1 MTLAWS
7 KIWRKTD
14 VVSKM
19 TRIWWILTR
28 PQKSLKNLLFDWFLF
43 VQNICLTE
51 KIQRSYLSWHWRVMQ
66 SLKKNWCIVWK
77 MTWGI
82 WQIFTR
88 ALRSVKIG
96 TLMGSF
102 CPKQKMHELK
112 IYRGI
117 MWNHT
122 EEWWKIW
129 RGIDFLFQ
137 NWHEKFDKFWPKQLK
152 VSKICFL
159 MGSFWPKY
167 IMLELKKYRGVIFH
181 STIKTFYT
189 CSTESLLLRY
199 KKISKKSV
207 KLGSFLHCSEDIFL
221 GNDGCFWKIIS

>member
-1 MTLAWS
+1 MTLTWS

-137 NWHEKFDKFWPKQLK
+137 NWHKEFDELWLENSK
-152 VSKICFL
+152 VSQIYTL
-159 MGSFWPKY
+159 MGCFWPKY
-167 IMLELKKYRGVIFH
+167 IMFELK
-181 STIKTFYT
+181 
-189 CSTESLLLRY
+189 STEELYFMTLECDGKFEENWLAVR
-199 KKISKKSV
+199 KMPWGICQIFTRAHKIFKIETFI
-207 KLGSFLHCSEDIFL
+207 GSFYS
-221 GNDGCFWKIIS
+221 K